1 MATPRRNTNRLASLL
16 MGLLLACLLTAS
28 AGWAWDGD
36 WTQGRSGYG
45 NDIFEDTGRSDG
57 QSGTDPPQKFWKA
70 DPRDYANVDPEE
82 LHDYFDKRKHR
93 DYVPYALARVE
104 QALRYQ
110 NFTLPKGYYLIKP
123 GDANDGSPL
132 VTLDTTRGKVDSL
145 QSPAE
150 SGSPPSQPGNR
161 PASLSKRVAFY
172 QSFVIIRQGKVLG
185 VVPVHRMTPYKP
197 PREVKVP
204 RQALAWVAWENRR
217 PVLKFYYKKWLYET
231 DFQ

>member
-1 MATPRRNTNRLASLL
+1 MARPQQHGLKRFA
-16 MGLLLACLLTAS
+16 GQFAALLLGVLLTTTW
-28 AGWAWDGD
+28 GWAWDGN

-57 QSGTDPPQKFWKA
+57 QAGTDPPQKFWKA

-82 LHDYFDKRKHR
+82 LHDYFDKRKNR

-104 QALRYQ
+104 QALHYQ

-123 GDANDGSPL
+123 GDANEGSPL
-132 VTLDTTRGKVDSL
+132 VSIGNL
-145 QSPAE
+145 QTPAE
-150 SGSPPSQPGNR
+150 NNSTSAQPGNR
-161 PASLSKRVAFY
+161 PSSLSKRVAFY

-185 VVPVHRMTPYKP
+185 VVPVHRMSPYKP
-197 PREVKVP
+197 PKEVKAP

>member
-1 MATPRRNTNRLASLL
+1 MVRPQNSIHCLAGLFAALVLGVLL
-16 MGLLLACLLTAS
+16 PPTG
-28 AGWAWDGD
+28 GWAWDGD

-57 QSGTDPPQKFWKA
+57 QAGTDPPQKFWKA
-70 DPRDYANVDPEE
+70 DPRDHANVDPEE
-82 LHDYFDKRKHR
+82 LHDYFDKRKNR

-110 NFTLPKGYYLIKP
+110 NFILPKGYYLIKP
-123 GDANDGSPL
+123 GDANEGSPL
-132 VTLDTTRGKVDSL
+132 VTISSL
-145 QSPAE
+145 QTPVENSSAPAQ
-150 SGSPPSQPGNR
+150 PVQPGNR

-197 PREVKVP
+197 PREVKAP

>member
-1 MATPRRNTNRLASLL
+1 MARRRNSLHHFA
-16 MGLLLACLLTAS
+16 GRFVALLLGVLLTTTG
-28 AGWAWDGD
+28 GWAWDGN

-57 QSGTDPPQKFWKA
+57 QAGTDPPQKFWKA

-82 LHDYFDKRKHR
+82 LHDYFDKRKNR
-93 DYVPYALARVE
+93 DYVPYALTRVE
-104 QALRYQ
+104 QALQYQ

-123 GDANDGSPL
+123 GDANEGSPL
-132 VTLDTTRGKVDSL
+132 VTMGSL
-145 QSPAE
+145 QSPTE
-150 SGSPPSQPGNR
+150 NGSTTTQPGSR
-161 PASLSKRVAFY
+161 PTSLSKRVAFY

-185 VVPVHRMTPYKP
+185 VVPVHRMSPYKP
-197 PREVKVP
+197 PKEVKVP

>member
-1 MATPRRNTNRLASLL
+1 MATPRQNTNRLASLL
-16 MGLLLACLLTAS
+16 VGLVLTSLLTVTV
-28 AGWAWDGD
+28 GWAWDGD

-57 QSGTDPPQKFWKA
+57 QAGTDPPQKFWKA
-70 DPRDYANVDPEE
+70 DPRDHANVDPEE
-82 LHDYFDKRKHR
+82 LHDYFDKRKNR

-110 NFTLPKGYYLIKP
+110 NFILPKGYYLIKP

-132 VTLDTTRGKVDSL
+132 VTMGSL
-145 QSPAE
+145 QTPTENSSA
-150 SGSPPSQPGNR
+150 PSQPGDR

-197 PREVKVP
+197 PRDAKIP
-204 RQALAWVAWENRR
+204 RRALAWVAWENRR